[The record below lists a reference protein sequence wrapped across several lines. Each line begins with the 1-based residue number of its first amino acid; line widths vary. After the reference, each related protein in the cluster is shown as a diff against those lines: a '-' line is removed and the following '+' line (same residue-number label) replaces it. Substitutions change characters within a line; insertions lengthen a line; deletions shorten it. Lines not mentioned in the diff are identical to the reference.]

1 MDGRSL
7 GLLLVGVGVL
17 VVVVG
22 ALVYFGALAWFG
34 HLPGDVR
41 FESDRVRVYIPFASM
56 LLISLVLTLL
66 LNVLRRWL

>member
-22 ALVYFGALAWFG
+22 ALVYLGALAWFG

-41 FESDRVRVYIPFASM
+41 FESDHVRVYIPFASM

>member
-22 ALVYFGALAWFG
+22 ALVYLGALAWFG

-41 FESDRVRVYIPFASM
+41 FESDRVRVYVPFASM